1 MFKKYDAHIV
11 GYYGMQNSGDDA
23 LMHAT
28 AWGAKNLLQ
37 KQSTSLGLYSFANQS
52 VPVTRQYQLK
62 YNQKFPG
69 QNRLTQYKA
78 ALQSK
83 AIIFGGGSVLHS
95 ESDINFKRHL
105 MTLAG
110 ARQSRAMGVGIG
122 PFQSIAA
129 EKSCA
134 DFLNEC
140 GFVGVRDQISF
151 DIAKS
156 LAPNA
161 KVKKTF
167 DLAPLLLCAK
177 PQKIASAPRTGIALS
192 LCSVAI
198 NPMGKID
205 HNAERK
211 RIDDFCQLISKVYKH
226 TGQAITLIEFN
237 GHAALGDWQINNA
250 IVTRL
255 QKKIPIMVKKYNPDP
270 FAVMADLASYKAII
284 SMRLHGSILAY
295 LANTPVL
302 SINYHSKCQGWCQQI
317 GLAENYQF
325 NLQNFD
331 VEGLKKELEQG
342 LNTGFVSPSLAVSRA
357 LESALSNWSIS
368 HEQAKFYSN
377 YSAI

>member
-37 KQSTSLGLYSFANQS
+37 KQSTSLGLYSSANQS

-110 ARQSRAMGVGIG
+110 AQHSRAMGVGIG

-134 DFLNEC
+134 GFLNEC
-140 GFVGVRDQISF
+140 GFVGVRDQESF

-177 PQKIASAPRTGIALS
+177 AEKIGSTPRTGIALS

-198 NPMGKID
+198 NPMGEVD
-205 HNAERK
+205 HDAEKK
-211 RIDDFCQLISKVYKH
+211 RINDFCQLIYKVYKN

-270 FAVMADLASYKAII
+270 FAVMADLASYKAVI

-325 NLQNFD
+325 NLKNID
-331 VEGLKKELEQG
+331 VEGLEKELEQG
-342 LNTGFVSPSLAVSRA
+342 LNTGFVSPSLAVSKA